1 MGQLPFEKKRT
12 LLVKREEDILEDF
25 GCLPYKRPIEE
36 YLNKGIINLNKPPGP
51 TSHQVS
57 EWVKQILNVKK
68 AGHSGTLDPKV
79 SGVLP
84 VGINEGTKVLQT
96 LLVAG
101 KEYVALMHLHEKV
114 PSEKIK
120 EALNDF
126 SGKIFQRP
134 PLIAAVKRLLRVR
147 EIYYNELLEINE
159 KDVLFKVG
167 CEAGTYIRRF
177 CHDIGLVLGTGAHM
191 QQLIRTKTGQFNIND
206 SVLLQDVVDAY
217 HFWKEDGDEKELRRV
232 VQPMEIALVHLP
244 KIIISDYAIN
254 SVCHGAQLAAP
265 GVLKVETGITPG
277 DLVAV
282 FSQKG
287 EAVFYGRALM
297 GSNEIL
303 KAKKGFVLKTKRVLM
318 EQNRYPKRT

>member
-265 GVLKVETGITPG
+265 GVLKVETGISSG